1 MQFITW
7 SEEKNEQL
15 KIERGIGFDE
25 IRIAMSEGKVLDILP
40 HPNQKKYPGQGM
52 YIIAIN
58 KYAYVVP
65 FVADSEKI
73 FLKTIYPSRNA
84 TKKYIKE

>member
-1 MQFITW
+1 MQYFAW
-7 SEEKNEQL
+7 NEEKNEQL
-15 KIERGIGFDE
+15 KIERGISFDD
-25 IRIAMSEGKVLDILP
+25 IRVAIAEGKVLGVLP
-40 HPNQKKYPGQGM
+40 HPNQKQYPGQKM
-52 YIIAIN
+52 YIVEVN

-65 FVADSEKI
+65 FVADAEKI